1 MAEKKLSEKEMK
13 EVKGGA
19 NVATPS
25 ASVIADEAASQ
36 AFPSPT
42 QPVSVNQPPAPPIK
56 PV

>member
-19 NVATPS
+19 NVANQST
-25 ASVIADEAASQ
+25 SVIAGEQSTAI
-36 AFPSPT
+36 PT
-42 QPVSVNQPPAPPIK
+42 PGQPVNVNQPPAPTK